1 MSHLTDKELV
11 DAARLAANVGV
22 NYQGDVVRLRAY
34 ILVVLDTNP
43 SPLGGDIIIKLSLDG
58 RLISVQGGI

>member
-1 MSHLTDKELV
+1 MSHLTDEELV
-11 DAARLAANVGV
+11 DAARRAANVGV

-43 SPLGGDIIIKLSLDG
+43 SPLGGDIIVKLSLDG